1 MPVKFIFLVLPHVH
15 LMDLAGPDQVIYGAI
30 EYGADFSIDYCSV
43 EESLNTS
50 AGLPIGKLKHFS
62 EVSLYKGDFLVIP
75 GAETDYLL
83 SNHFTEKK
91 DLFTWLNKQY
101 SNCVNICSICTGAFA
116 LASSGLLDGIPS
128 TTHFSK
134 TKHLQKQYPALKVNE
149 NVLFTQYKG
158 IYTSAGITSGID
170 MFLHIV
176 EELKGDYFAHLI
188 ARELVVYNRRT
199 ASHNQQSE
207 LLSFRNHIHAGIHN
221 VQDWLHNNLHK
232 KTNLFDLAE
241 TANMSAR
248 NFTRIFKKETGITV
262 NEYITL
268 LRKNKIKEL
277 IKNPDIS
284 REQIAGK
291 CGLKSVRQLS
301 RIMKT
306 IT

>member
-1 MPVKFIFLVLPHVH
+1 MPVKFIFLVLPRVH

-30 EYGADFSIDYCSV
+30 EYGADFTIEYCSV
-43 EESLNTS
+43 EEHITTS

-62 EVSLYKGDFLVIP
+62 AVKLDKGDYLVIP
-75 GAETDYLL
+75 GSETDYLL
-83 SNHFTEKK
+83 SNEFTKKK
-91 DLFTWLNKQY
+91 DLFTWLSQQY
-101 SNCVNICSICTGAFA
+101 KNGVNICSICTGAFG
-116 LASSGLLDGIPS
+116 LACCGLLDGIPS

-134 TKHLQKQYPALKVNE
+134 TKQLQKQYPALKVNE
-149 NVLFTQYKG
+149 NVLFTEHKG

-170 MFLHIV
+170 MFLHIL

-188 ARELVVYNRRT
+188 ARELVVYNRRA

-221 VQDWLHNNLHK
+221 AQDWLHNNLHK

-241 TANMSAR
+241 IANMSAR

-262 NEYITL
+262 NDYITL
-268 LRKNKIKEL
+268 LRKNRIKEL
-277 IKNPDIS
+277 TQNPDLS
-284 REQIAGK
+284 REQIAKK

>member
-1 MPVKFIFLVLPHVH
+1 MPVKFLFLVLPHVH

-30 EYGADFSIDYCSV
+30 EYGADFKIEYCAV
-43 EESLNTS
+43 EEDITTS

-62 EVSLYKGDFLVIP
+62 EIKLHKGDYFIIP

-83 SNHFTEKK
+83 SPDFTKHEE
-91 DLFTWLNKQY
+91 LFLWINRQY
-101 SNCVNICSICTGAFA
+101 ETGVNICSICTGAFG
-116 LASSGLLDGIPS
+116 LACSGLLDGIPS

-149 NVLFTQYKG
+149 NVLFTVHKG

-176 EELKGDYFAHLI
+176 EDLKGAYFAHLI

-221 VQDWLHNNLHK
+221 VQDWLHNNLNK
-232 KTNLFDLAE
+232 KTNITELSE
-241 TANMSAR
+241 IANMSSR

-262 NEYITL
+262 NGYLTI
-268 LRKNKIKEL
+268 LRKNRIKDL
-277 IKNPDIS
+277 IKNPDLS
-284 REQIAGK
+284 RIQIAKK
-291 CGLKSVRQLS
+291 CGLKSTRQVS
-301 RIMKT
+301 RILKT